1 MDNVRIAILSAYDNV
16 CAYLDNRA
24 PKALHY
30 YDDELQEYLK
40 GSANTYTFKV
50 NAKHS
55 DSEYLVEG
63 NKLAFRYNGRDYYF
77 NIVQVIKNEVEIEVT
92 AYSLNFELLNEQKD
106 AYAAANAMTFAQ
118 YMDTFDFEKV
128 VTLGINE
135 VSNKSIKSEWTGTD
149 TMLAR
154 LYSLATVFDAELEF
168 VPHLNDDYSLNRIVM
183 NVYQAHTDTVQGVGT
198 DRTELVLRYG
208 KDVSGITKTSDI
220 TGLYTAIRPIGRDG
234 LTVSSLNKTEYDAD
248 GNVEYTSPSGNR
260 NIYAVQARDRFPS
273 NTTANVN
280 ERYIAQVWNYD
291 TDNVNMLY
299 GQALAELKK
308 NCVPQVKYEVDGYF
322 DTGIGDTVSIADE
335 EWNPPLY
342 LQARVT
348 EQIRSFTNPALN
360 KTTFDNFKELQS
372 QIDPSLLAAMNALI
386 EANKTYTCTILTD
399 NGIVFKNG
407 QGTTTLTASV
417 MDVGKD
423 MTDSLIIRWAKD
435 DIYLTTGKSISIN
448 ADTITNKAVFRFTA
462 TDNTGTIRGS
472 YEVTVSNVDDG
483 TGRIFILQ
491 SSEDIIRRSLEG
503 NLSSPYIEFSAFY
516 RVGES
521 VENHPLSGKFIIE
534 ETVDGSTWTTAYE
547 STQDEQ
553 AVKYYMLWMMG
564 DTDGNAIGDTD
575 GNALGSGFTDV
586 VQLRC
591 RFYVG
596 DTLIGV
602 KSIAVLSDGK
612 PTGIIE
618 SDTAPTEKY
627 EGMLWKNT
635 GTGEGLLQ
643 GTTYRWNG
651 YMWRIN
657 TFSAENID
665 TDNLSAITA
674 NLGTVTA
681 GSIDIAW
688 EEPAGTGRI
697 DVGHT
702 KLSKSQAGSNPLRM
716 EYDMVSNSTGEI
728 QGSGSADYGH
738 RAIRLDYTNSI
749 GARYAMLSIDAL
761 SFYDGSK
768 FYDLGYDELSKLE
781 KTPTIQK
788 GAVSG
793 VTVNSSS
800 NNTVTI
806 TFPTAFSS
814 VPTVVVTP
822 VQSTA
827 TGEVAV
833 YNVTTI
839 GFTARITNRGA
850 SAYTYGLNWIA
861 MA

>member
-1 MDNVRIAILSAYDNV
+1 MNNVRIAILSAYDNV

-30 YDDELQEYLK
+30 YDDELHEYLK
-40 GSANTYTFKV
+40 GSANTYTFKA
-50 NAKHS
+50 NAKHM
-55 DSEYLVEG
+55 DAEYLVEG

-77 NIVQVIKNEVEIEVT
+77 NIVQVIKNEVEVEIT

-106 AYAAANAMTFAQ
+106 AYTAPNAMTFAQ

-168 VPHLNDDYSLNRIVM
+168 VPKLNDDYSLNRIVM
-183 NVYQAHTDTVQGVGT
+183 NVYQAHSDTVQGVGK

-220 TGLYTAIRPIGRDG
+220 TGLYTAIRPIGRNG
-234 LTVSSLNKTEYDAD
+234 LTVSSLSKTEYDAD
-248 GNVEYTSPSGNR
+248 GNVEYSSPSGNR

-348 EQIRSFTNPALN
+348 EQVRSFTNPALN

-386 EANKTYTCTILTD
+386 EANKVYTSSILSN

-407 QGTTTLTASV
+407 QGSTTLTASV

-423 MTDSLIIRWAKD
+423 ITDSLTIRWYKD
-435 DIYLTTGKSISIN
+435 GVTAGTGKTITIPAATITGKS
-448 ADTITNKAVFRFTA
+448 VFRFEA
-462 TDNTGTIRGS
+462 TDSNDIVRGF

-483 TGRIFILQ
+483 TGRILILEA
-491 SSEDIIRRSLEG
+491 SEDIIRRSLDG
-503 NLSSPYIEFSAFY
+503 SLSSPYIDFQSFY

-521 VENHPLSGKFIIE
+521 VENHPFAGKFIIE
-534 ETVDGSTWTTAYE
+534 ETTDGSTWTTAYE
-547 STQDEQ
+547 STTDEQ
-553 AVKYYMLWMMG
+553 SVRYFMLWLLG
-564 DTDGNAIGDTD
+564 DSEGNALGDAD
-575 GNALGSGFTDV
+575 GNALGADFRDV
-586 VQLRC
+586 VMVRC
-591 RFYVG
+591 RFFSENIP
-596 DTLIGV
+596 IGV
-602 KSIAVLSDGK
+602 KSVAILKDGD

-618 SDTAPTEKY
+618 SGTPPTDPY
-627 EGMLWKNT
+627 DGMLWKNT
-635 GTGEGLLQ
+635 GENGLLN
-643 GTTYRWNG
+643 GSTYYWKNNDWEI
-651 YMWRIN
+651 Y
-657 TFSAENID
+657 TFRAENIEAHSFKGYEFD
-665 TDNLSAITA
+665 GSVFKSDFQVYDGLDRYFKGTATMDNGVVRVDYKEYSENTVLSEGYSV
-674 NLGTVTA
+674 LSYA
-681 GSIDIAW
+681 GIETSNTSRGSFLSRFDELTLSNDA
-688 EEPAGTGRI
+688 EGSGKMTPASL
-697 DVGHT
+697 V
-702 KLSKSQAGSNPLRM
+702 KLSKTPDIQRGT
-716 EYDMVSNSTGEI
+716 VS
-728 QGSGSADYGH
+728 
-738 RAIRLDYTNSI
+738 SI
-749 GARYAMLSIDAL
+749 
-761 SFYDGSK
+761 
-768 FYDLGYDELSKLE
+768 
-781 KTPTIQK
+781 
-788 GAVSG
+788 
-793 VTVNSSS
+793 TVAANSSS
-800 NNTVTI
+800 TVSV
-806 TFPTAFSS
+806 TFVSAFDY
-814 VPTVVVTP
+814 VPVVVASTT
-822 VQSTA
+822 QSTV
-827 TGEVAV
+827 TGEVSV
-833 YNVTTI
+833 YNITKT
-839 GFTARITNRGA
+839 GFTARISNRNA
-850 SAYTYGLNWIA
+850 AQYVYGIQWIA
-861 MA
+861 MATNQYDPVG